1 LRVNFSCRC
10 SRKYKGYDG
19 IMQPV
24 TRSVRVGLVEESG
37 MSSEPAKTN
46 HRTDQSPALGN
57 GFSVIDGVRAFGVVL
72 GPSLVLDLFAAFG
85 TLAVASGWL
94 LRPRGGLLACSDR
107 S

>member
-1 LRVNFSCRC
+1 MR
-10 SRKYKGYDG
+10 
-19 IMQPV
+19 PV

-46 HRTDQSPALGN
+46 HSTDQSSASGN
-57 GFSVIDGVRAFGVVL
+57 RFSVIDAVRAFGVVL
-72 GPSLVLDLFAAFG
+72 GPSLVLNLFAAFG

>member
-1 LRVNFSCRC
+1 
-10 SRKYKGYDG
+10 
-19 IMQPV
+19 
-24 TRSVRVGLVEESG
+24 

-46 HRTDQSPALGN
+46 HRTDQSSASGN
-57 GFSVIDGVRAFGVVL
+57 GFSVMDAARAFGVVL